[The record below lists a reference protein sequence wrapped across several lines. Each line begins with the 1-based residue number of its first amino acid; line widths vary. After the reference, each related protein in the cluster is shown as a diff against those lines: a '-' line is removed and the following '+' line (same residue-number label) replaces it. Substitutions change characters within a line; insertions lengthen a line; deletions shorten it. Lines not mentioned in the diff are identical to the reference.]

1 MKALALT
8 LFVAATILPAQ
19 QHTTPPERAT
29 APQRATT
36 PRSDG
41 HTTPLMVYRP
51 ANRKSFQSSSC
62 PPLAVISH
70 GAGGS
75 ENGYRYLAEEMA
87 SLGYTAVVMGHAESG
102 FDALRA
108 NMRAQGI
115 RPGVRALVADPEAEK
130 DRLLDVDATLRW
142 ADSQCPAPGKIPF
155 RVLLGHSMG
164 SETVMLE
171 AGATNTIG
179 IPTPP
184 AAQNRFDA
192 YIALSPQG
200 PGVVFSDHAW
210 THIRKPVLILTGT
223 RDQAVNGGPESRQIP
238 FRELPGS
245 PNHCQWLGVIDNA
258 THMNFAGAGFGAD
271 PVKSAVDQT
280 IAAFLAGVRR
290 GSCPLPSPTSSLHL
304 GSK

>member
-1 MKALALT
+1 MKATIRVVLVTIVL
-8 LFVAATILPAQ
+8 AATVLSAQ
-19 QHTTPPERAT
+19 QHTTTPQHAT
-29 APQRATT
+29 A

-51 ANRKSFQSSSC
+51 APRTSSC

-102 FDALRA
+102 LDALKA
-108 NMRAQGI
+108 DMRSYGF
-115 RPGVRALVADPEAEK
+115 RRGVRALVADPEAER
-130 DRLLDVDATLRW
+130 DRVLDIDATLRW
-142 ADSQCPAPGKIPF
+142 ADSQCHAPL

-164 SETVMLE
+164 AETVMLE
-171 AGATNTIG
+171 AGAANTLG
-179 IPTPP
+179 ILSPP

-192 YIALSPQG
+192 YIALSPEG
-200 PGVVFSDHAW
+200 PGVVFADHSW

-238 FRELPGS
+238 FRELPGIPS
-245 PNHCQWLGVIDNA
+245 HCQWLGVIDNA

-271 PVKSAVDQT
+271 SVKADVDQT
-280 IAAFLAGVRR
+280 IAHFLAGVRL
-290 GSCPLPSPTSSLHL
+290 GCCVLPAPISSLKL
-304 GSK
+304 EAK